1 MEGTLQP
8 GLIFEF
14 GFRIPEEKT
23 VPHLYPESPEFQLMP
38 RVFATGFMVGLF
50 EWACIQ
56 AINPYIDWPREQTV
70 GVAINVT
77 HIAATPPGLT
87 VTIKGKLEK
96 VEGRKLT
103 FSLAADDG
111 IDKISEGSHER
122 FVIDAA
128 RFNSKVASKA
138 SRALLSV
145 YRLYRNIAVRHHF
158 AVLRCVLRVRF
169 DISLRR
175 TRT

>member
-1 MEGTLQP
+1 VKDTLKP
-8 GLIFEF
+8 GLTFDFSFPIS
-14 GFRIPEEKT
+14 EEKT
-23 VPHLYPESPEFQLMP
+23 VPHIYPESPEFQLMP

-70 GVAINVT
+70 GVAIDVT
-77 HIAATPPGLT
+77 HVAATPPGLT

-103 FSLAADDG
+103 FSLEADDG

-128 RFNSKVASKA
+128 KFNGKMASKA
-138 SRALLSV
+138 ARALLTDV
-145 YRLYRNIAVRHHF
+145 I
-158 AVLRCVLRVRF
+158 
-169 DISLRR
+169 
-175 TRT
+175 